1 MKHALTLLLLLCAC
15 AADKDTP
22 ADDTDTQDDATCP
35 ALEAGTWSGNGSCFG
50 MSMSATLTVS
60 ADGCGFTFSDWN
72 MAMDVPEGG
81 ELDGETFTLTG
92 SGWTDCT
99 GTATAT
105 SMEGACD
112 DGCVFEMTR
121 E

>member
-1 MKHALTLLLLLCAC
+1 MKHALTLLLLCAC
-15 AADKDTP
+15 AANKDTP
-22 ADDTDTQDDATCP
+22 ADDSDTPDDATCP

-50 MSMSATLTVS
+50 MSMSATLS

-92 SGWTDCT
+92 DGWTDCT